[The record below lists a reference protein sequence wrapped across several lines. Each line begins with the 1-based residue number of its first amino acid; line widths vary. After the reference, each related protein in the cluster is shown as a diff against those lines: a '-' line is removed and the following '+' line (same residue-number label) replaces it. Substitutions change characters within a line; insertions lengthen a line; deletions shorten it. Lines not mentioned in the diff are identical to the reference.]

1 MDNGE
6 EDFGA
11 DYEQDSRGNTAEQSP
26 ALQSKPN
33 FEINIIRGDTTLLLA
48 CSFLQDPVQEG
59 DYRKCSQSHI
69 ISNEI
74 ITETLD

>member
-33 FEINIIRGDTTLLLA
+33 FEINIIRGDTTLSLS
-48 CSFLQDPVQEG
+48 CSFLRDPVQAD
-59 DYRKCSQSHI
+59 DYRKCSQQHN
-69 ISNEI
+69 ISI
-74 ITETLD
+74 K